1 MVCILEVIFYSFIHI
16 DHSGIKIGE
25 KMKILQINCVYQ
37 NGSTG
42 KIVYDIHRGIIASG
56 DESIVCYGAGQQS
69 TENGVYK
76 FNYKILSKIN
86 ALTSR
91 LTGVMYGGCFI
102 ATKKLI
108 SIIKREKPD
117 VVHLHCINSHVVN
130 IYKIIEFLKKSKIRT
145 VLTLHAEFMH
155 TANCG
160 HAYECEKWKTG
171 CGNCPRNKSVTSS
184 WFFDNTHKSW
194 LKMKKAF
201 DGFENLT
208 VVSVSPWLMERAKQS
223 PILADKNH
231 TVVLN
236 GLDTSVFN
244 IKDTTILKEKLGLKN
259 EKIIFHATPRFNNN
273 PNDLK
278 GGYYI
283 LKLAEKLKNEN
294 VKILV
299 AGSYDESVE
308 IPENM
313 IMLGRVSNQEDLA
326 KYYSLADLTVIA
338 SKRETFS
345 MVVAESMC
353 CGTPVVGFYA
363 GGPEQIAIKEYSDF
377 VEYANVDALYE
388 ASINMLNKESNKK
401 EISAKAVD
409 VYAKERMVRGYLEIY
424 NK

>member
-1 MVCILEVIFYSFIHI
+1 
-16 DHSGIKIGE
+16 
-25 KMKILQINCVYQ
+25 MKILQINGVYQ

-42 KIVYDIHRGIIASG
+42 KIVYDVHRGVLANG
-56 DESIVCYGAGQQS
+56 DKSIVCYGAGAKS
-69 TENGVYK
+69 TESGVYK
-76 FNYKILSKIN
+76 FNYKILAKIN
-86 ALTSR
+86 AFTSR

-117 VVHLHCINSHVVN
+117 VVHVHCINGHVVN
-130 IYKIIEFLKKSKIRT
+130 IYKIIEYLKKSKIKT
-145 VLTLHAEFMH
+145 ILTLHAELMH

-171 CGNCPRNKSVTSS
+171 CGNCPRNKSVTNS

-201 DGFENLT
+201 EGFENLT
-208 VVSVSPWLMERAKQS
+208 VVSVSPWLMDRAKQS
-223 PILADKNH
+223 PILEGKNH

-236 GLDTSVFN
+236 GLDTSVFK
-244 IKDTTILKEKLGLKN
+244 IKDTTSLKEKLSLKN

-283 LKLAEKLKNEN
+283 LKLAEKLENEN

-299 AGSYDESVE
+299 AGGYDESIE
-308 IPENM
+308 IPENV